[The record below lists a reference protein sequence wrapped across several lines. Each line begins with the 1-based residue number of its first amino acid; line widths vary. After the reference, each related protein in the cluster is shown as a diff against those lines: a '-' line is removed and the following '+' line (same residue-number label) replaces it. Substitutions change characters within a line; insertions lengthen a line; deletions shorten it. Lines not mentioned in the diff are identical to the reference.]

1 MNMYTIYVFFVI
13 NYILYVDVAYNAA
26 SNENRIVMNT
36 FLKSLNYN
44 RKVEGNYG

>member
-26 SNENRIVMNT
+26 SNEH
-36 FLKSLNYN
+36 
-44 RKVEGNYG
+44 